1 MIVPIGDWA
10 ARPVGAAGPVGAA
23 VALLAFFGPTAVLTF
38 MVGR

>member
-10 ARPVGAAGPVGAA
+10 AGPVGAA
-23 VALLAFFGPTAVLTF
+23 LALLAFFGPTAVLTF